1 MTNKGFRDNMM
12 WYCSIQDTDSRLFLV
27 IFCGKEEPQ
36 MARVCRTAKE
46 FAEAVKDNEEY
57 ITIEGDLK
65 NGVLRIKAT
74 GKIAWGVCAAS
85 LAVAITA
92 IAVSP
97 VGGGAPAGAGLVMAA
112 PAAATLG
119 AAVVP
124 AVTIGVCAG
133 GVGVLNTLRD
143 KYKIIEKNDKYITLK
158 RK

>member
-1 MTNKGFRDNMM
+1 
-12 WYCSIQDTDSRLFLV
+12 
-27 IFCGKEEPQ
+27 
-36 MARVCRTAKE
+36 
-46 FAEAVKDNEEY
+46 
-57 ITIEGDLK
+57 
-65 NGVLRIKAT
+65 
-74 GKIAWGVCAAS
+74 
-85 LAVAITA
+85 
-92 IAVSP
+92 
-97 VGGGAPAGAGLVMAA
+97 MAA

>member
-1 MTNKGFRDNMM
+1 M
-12 WYCSIQDTDSRLFLV
+12 L
-27 IFCGKEEPQ
+27 
-36 MARVCRTAKE
+36 
-46 FAEAVKDNEEY
+46 
-57 ITIEGDLK
+57 
-65 NGVLRIKAT
+65 
-74 GKIAWGVCAAS
+74 
-85 LAVAITA
+85 
-92 IAVSP
+92 
-97 VGGGAPAGAGLVMAA
+97 PAGAGLVMAA

>member
-1 MTNKGFRDNMM
+1 M
-12 WYCSIQDTDSRLFLV
+12 
-27 IFCGKEEPQ
+27 
-36 MARVCRTAKE
+36 
-46 FAEAVKDNEEY
+46 KDNEEY

-74 GKIAWGVCAAS
+74 GKIAWGVCVAS

-97 VGGGAPAGAGLVMAA
+97 VGGGAPAGAGLVMTA
-112 PAAATLG
+112 PAVATLG